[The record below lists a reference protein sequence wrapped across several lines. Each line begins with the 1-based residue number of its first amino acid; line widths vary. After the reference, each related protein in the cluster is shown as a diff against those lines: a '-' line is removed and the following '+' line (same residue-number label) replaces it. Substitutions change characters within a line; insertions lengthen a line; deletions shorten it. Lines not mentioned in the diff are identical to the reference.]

1 MVRAVTRLA
10 EGTRRQMLTGLDA
23 RAETL
28 HLPVEHDGLHQRI
41 WLQHRDPFYPC
52 VEHAL
57 VAAPAVVANKIG
69 PGFDQAWQAA
79 LAGPRKL
86 PRAA

>member
-10 EGTRRQMLTGLDA
+10 EGTRRQMSTVLDA

-41 WLQHRDPFYPC
+41 WLQHRDPFCPC

-57 VAAPAVVANKIG
+57 VAAPAAVANKIG

-79 LAGPRKL
+79 RTGPRKL